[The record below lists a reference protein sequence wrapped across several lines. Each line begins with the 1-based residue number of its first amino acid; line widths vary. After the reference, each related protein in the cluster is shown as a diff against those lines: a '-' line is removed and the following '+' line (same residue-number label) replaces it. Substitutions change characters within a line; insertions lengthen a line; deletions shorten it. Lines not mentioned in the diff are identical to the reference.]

1 MKMEVIPQE
10 RSWVELDLSAFSHN
24 LDFLKRHLK
33 PHQGFMQI
41 VKADAYGHGARE
53 IAELALKKGA
63 LYLGVA
69 NVEEGKLLRMQGV
82 MAPILIL
89 SPSLNSEIPEIIEYN
104 LEPGVSDWDFAMA
117 FSKAAGKAKRKVH
130 IKLDSGMHRSGLRV
144 EGAGEIYKA
153 IATLPNIVIESV
165 FSHFA
170 SSESDPDFSFYQE
183 AEFERFISSLS
194 PLPKYIHISN
204 SAACIKGYGAFAN
217 MVRFGIFSF
226 GVNTT
231 ADGALSQALKP
242 VMSFKSRISQ
252 IKRIKKGESIGYNRD
267 WIAKKD
273 GTYAVI
279 PVGYADGYDFLLSNK
294 GKALV
299 NGILCNVIGRVSMD
313 MITIDITAV
322 ADAQTGDIVSLLG
335 AGAESIKAEK
345 LTGLYK
351 GSAYELLCQIGRR
364 ARRYYVDGASLLH
377 SAPMSRRD
385 FVADD
390 FADGKLSEIISKA
403 LAQRLKSKEMGN
415 LIYRDILRSFF
426 ANRDR
431 DLHYRKDF
439 IHEVSFLPSDTKGYY
454 RVKTTLSYRK
464 ILDSERFIIACARSD
479 EELRRYFIRRD
490 VEYRWLLDEKL
501 ELDENSFHISAAR
514 VNGIELN
521 CHIKQQP
528 NSLEIHCSHLRLRE
542 LIGQELLFE
551 IDTDTL
557 YPQAMHQF
565 SVFISELTQ
574 GVKIAF
580 NYPQEIRVVQP
591 VTVFSGKQKNPP
603 ISFEPGRIVVASSR
617 HNWVFPLSGVVF
629 SY

>member
-1 MKMEVIPQE
+1 MEIIPQE
-10 RSWVELDLSAFSHN
+10 RSWVELNLAAFAQN
-24 LDFLKRHLK
+24 LDYLKSYLK

-53 IAELALKKGA
+53 IGELALKKGA

-69 NVEEGKLLRMQGV
+69 NLEEGKLLRTQGV

-89 SPSLNSEIPEIIEYN
+89 SPSLESEIAEIIEYD
-104 LEPGVSDWDFAMA
+104 LQPGVSDYGFALA
-117 FSKAAGKAKRKVH
+117 FSQAAAPKPRKVH
-130 IKLDSGMHRSGLRV
+130 IKLDSGMHRSGLRMEEALEV
-144 EGAGEIYKA
+144 YRQ
-153 IATLPNIVIESV
+153 IATLPYLQIEGV

-170 SSESDPDFSFYQE
+170 SAENDPGFSRFQE
-183 AEFERFISSLS
+183 AEFGRFVSSLS
-194 PLPKYIHISN
+194 PKPKYIHINN
-204 SAACIKGYGAFAN
+204 SAACIRGYGDFSN
-217 MVRFGIFSF
+217 LVRFGILSF
-226 GVNTT
+226 GINTT
-231 ADGALSQALKP
+231 GDPAISQALKP

-252 IKRIKKGESIGYNRD
+252 IKDIKKGESIGYNRD
-267 WIAKKD
+267 WIAEQD
-273 GTYAVI
+273 GKYAVI
-279 PVGYADGYDFLLSNK
+279 PVGYADGYDYLLSNRA
-294 GKALV
+294 KALV
-299 NGILCNVIGRVSMD
+299 NGLLCNVIGRISMD
-313 MITIDITAV
+313 MITIDISAV
-322 ADAQTGDIVSLLG
+322 PEAKTGDSVCLLG
-335 AGAESIKAEK
+335 EGDESIKAES

-364 ARRYYVDGASLLH
+364 ARRYYVDGGSLLYR
-377 SAPMSRRD
+377 APMSRRD

-403 LAQRLKSKEMGN
+403 LAQRLRSKEMGN

-426 ANRDR
+426 ANKDR

-439 IHEVSFLPSDTKGYY
+439 VHEVSFLPSEIEGYY

-464 ILDSERFIIACARSD
+464 VLDNERFIIACARSD
-479 EELRRYFIRRD
+479 AELRRYFIRRE

-501 ELDENSFHISAAR
+501 ALNEDSFCISAAR

-521 CHIKQQP
+521 CQVKQQQE
-528 NSLEIHCSHLRLRE
+528 SLEIHCSHPHLKE
-542 LIGQELLFE
+542 LMGQELLFE

-557 YPQAMHQF
+557 YPKDMHQF

-580 NYPQEIRVVQP
+580 NYPDEIRVVQP

-603 ISFEPGRIVVASSR
+603 ISFEPGRIVVESSR
-617 HNWVFPLSGVVF
+617 QNWVFPLSGVVF

>member
-1 MKMEVIPQE
+1 MSMEVIPQE
-10 RSWVELDLSAFSHN
+10 RSWVELDLSAFAQN
-24 LDFLKRHLK
+24 LDYLKSYLK
-33 PHQGFMQI
+33 SHQGFMQI

-69 NVEEGKLLRMQGV
+69 NLEEGKLLRMQGI

-89 SPSLNSEIPEIIEYN
+89 SPSLESEIGEIIEYD
-104 LEPGVSDWDFAMA
+104 LEPGVSDLGFAVA
-117 FSKAAGKAKRKVH
+117 FSRAAGKRQRKVH
-130 IKLDSGMHRSGLRV
+130 IKLDSGMHRSGLRL
-144 EGAGEIYKA
+144 EDALDIYRQ
-153 IATLPNIVIESV
+153 IAALPNIHIEGV

-170 SSESDPDFSFYQE
+170 AAESDAEFSHYQE
-183 AEFERFISSLS
+183 MEFQSFVAAL
-194 PLPKYIHISN
+194 PHKPKYIHINN
-204 SAACIKGYGAFAN
+204 SAACIRGYGAFSNLA
-217 MVRFGIFSF
+217 RFGIFSF
-226 GVNTT
+226 GINTT
-231 ADGALSQALKP
+231 DDTAISQALKP

-252 IKRIKKGESIGYNRD
+252 IKSIKKGESIGYNRD
-267 WIAKKD
+267 WIAEKD
-273 GTYAVI
+273 GKYAVI
-279 PVGYADGYDFLLSNK
+279 PVGYADGYDYLLSNQAK
-294 GKALV
+294 TLV
-299 NGILCNVIGRVSMD
+299 NGTLCRVIGRVSMD
-313 MITIDITAV
+313 MITIDVSQVTAL
-322 ADAQTGDIVSLLG
+322 QTGDIVCLLG
-335 AGAESIKAEK
+335 AGDESIKAER
-345 LTGLYK
+345 LTGLYQ

-364 ARRYYVDGASLLH
+364 ARRYYVDGDSLLY

-403 LAQRLKSKEMGN
+403 LSQRLRSKEMGN

-426 ANRDR
+426 ANKDR

-439 IHEVSFLPSDTKGYY
+439 VHEVSFLPSDIEGYY
-454 RVKTTLSYRK
+454 RVKTTLSYHK
-464 ILDSERFIIACARSD
+464 VLDSERFIIACARSD

-501 ELDENSFHISAAR
+501 ELNEDSFRISAAR

-521 CHIKQQP
+521 CRIRQQQ
-528 NSLEIHCSHLRLRE
+528 NSLEIHCSHPALE
-542 LIGQELLFE
+542 ALIGQNLLFE

-557 YPQAMHQF
+557 YPKDMHQF

-580 NYPQEIRVVQP
+580 NYPEEIRVVQP

-603 ISFEPGRIVVASSR
+603 ITFEPGRIVVASSR
-617 HNWVFPLSGVVF
+617 QNWVFPLSGVVF